1 MLRKCIAA
9 LTAIFLVCICA
20 GCAVQEQEKKVG
32 YQVYYLNTTETSIES
47 HSYQLQG
54 VTLEEQLAEVM
65 VALGTT
71 PEKLEYKAPLAMGF
85 SVLDYEYE
93 SGRLTIEMDGRYKEL
108 PATTEVLVRA
118 AIVKSFTGISGVNF
132 VFFTVDGEPLKDSL
146 GKYVGGMNAIQ
157 FIENEGK
164 TINTYDEVRLK
175 LYFANETGDGLVAT
189 SRTKEYNTNIPLEK
203 LVVEELIKGP
213 NAEGVYPTINPDT
226 KVASVIVKDGI
237 CYVNLDESFLIQKN
251 EVTPEVTIYS
261 IANSLTELNSV
272 DKVQISVNGDN
283 SILYREQFDL
293 TSYFEQDLKLLMR
306 EEK

>member
-1 MLRKCIAA
+1 MLRKCIAT
-9 LTAIFLVCICA
+9 LTAILLVCICT

-272 DKVQISVNGDN
+272 NKVQISVNGDN

-293 TSYFEQDLKLLMR
+293 TSYFEQDLKLLMK

>member
-261 IANSLTELNSV
+261 IANSLAELNSV
-272 DKVQISVNGDN
+272 NKVQISVNGDN

>member
-54 VTLEEQLAEVM
+54 VTLEEQLTEVM

-272 DKVQISVNGDN
+272 NKVQISVNGDN

>member
-9 LTAIFLVCICA
+9 LTAILLVCICT

-272 DKVQISVNGDN
+272 NKVQISVNGDN

-293 TSYFEQDLKLLMR
+293 TSYFEQDLKLLMK